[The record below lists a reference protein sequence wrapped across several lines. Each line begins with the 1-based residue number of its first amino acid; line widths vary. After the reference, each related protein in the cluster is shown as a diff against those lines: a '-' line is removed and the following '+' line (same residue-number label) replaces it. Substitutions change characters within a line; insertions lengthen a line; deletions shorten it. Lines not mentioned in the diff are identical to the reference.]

1 MTTATLTRILDI
13 EGMMSE
19 HEAAGVQAALNAVP
33 GVTSATVDY
42 EHNRA
47 TVVSGTDVADTT
59 LMEAVAYAGADPLSC
74 WIAKV
79 QPGVA
84 A

>member
-1 MTTATLTRILDI
+1 MTTLTRILDI
-13 EGMMSE
+13 EGMMTE

-33 GVTSATVDY
+33 GVISATVDY
-42 EHNRA
+42 EQNRA

-59 LMEAVAYAGADPLSC
+59 LMEAVSYAGADPLSC
-74 WIAKV
+74 WISKV
-79 QPGVA
+79 EPSTA